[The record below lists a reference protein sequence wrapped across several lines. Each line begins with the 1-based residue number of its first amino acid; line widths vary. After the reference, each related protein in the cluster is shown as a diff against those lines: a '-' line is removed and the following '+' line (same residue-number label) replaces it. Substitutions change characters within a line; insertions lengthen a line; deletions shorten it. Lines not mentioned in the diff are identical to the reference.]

1 MDLLLYPKQLRKF
14 NFSKQLI
21 DISSSTKVLVI
32 HGQEDIT
39 IPFSFGEEIFRS
51 LPHARIVEI
60 GSQRG
65 QVPNYD
71 FGHLWYEYFE
81 VDVWVGVIEVFVDEE
96 EYARL

>member
-1 MDLLLYPKQLRKF
+1 M
-14 NFSKQLI
+14 
-21 DISSSTKVLVI
+21 I
-32 HGQEDIT
+32 HGREDLVV
-39 IPFSFGEEIFRS
+39 PFSYGEEILRS

-96 EYARL
+96 ESARL